1 MGMRPIFNWSHFH
14 FHYRKGQNEMDTFI
28 DMTQLETVIKA
39 KIEKEFKAVEVEAK
53 QKSVIN
59 LS

>member
-1 MGMRPIFNWSHFH
+1 M
-14 FHYRKGQNEMDTFI
+14 ETFI
-28 DMTQLETVIKA
+28 DMAQLETIIKA
-39 KIEKEFKAVEVEAK
+39 KIEKEFKAVEAEAK

>member
-1 MGMRPIFNWSHFH
+1 M
-14 FHYRKGQNEMDTFI
+14 ETFI
-28 DMTQLETVIKA
+28 DITQLETIIKE
-39 KIEKEFKAVEVEAK
+39 KKKKEFKAVEVEAK

>member
-1 MGMRPIFNWSHFH
+1 M
-14 FHYRKGQNEMDTFI
+14 ETFI
-28 DMTQLETVIKA
+28 DITQLEAAIKA